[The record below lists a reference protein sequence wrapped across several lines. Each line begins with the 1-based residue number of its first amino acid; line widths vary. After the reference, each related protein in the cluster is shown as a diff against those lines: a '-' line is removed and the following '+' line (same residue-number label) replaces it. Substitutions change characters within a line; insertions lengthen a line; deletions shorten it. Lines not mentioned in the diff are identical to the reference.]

1 MKRLFGLALLG
12 CLSLSAC
19 ASPPP
24 PRAAT
29 SGNQFV
35 AMSCQ
40 GPVTIRG
47 QADLDSVSEVCR
59 TIDGVLRIV
68 GTDITNLHGLG
79 RLRPAGYLLV
89 QASEESA
96 AR

>member
-1 MKRLFGLALLG
+1 MKRLLGLTLLG
-12 CLSLSAC
+12 SLCLSAC

-24 PRAAT
+24 RAAT
-29 SGNQFV
+29 ARNQLV

-47 QADLDSVSEVCR
+47 QADLDSVSEICG
-59 TIDGVLRIV
+59 TIDGALRIV
-68 GTDITNLHGLG
+68 GTDITTLHGLG
-79 RLRPAGYLLV
+79 RLRPTGYVLV
-89 QASEESA
+89 RANEERA

>member
-1 MKRLFGLALLG
+1 MKRLLGLTLLG
-12 CLSLSAC
+12 CLCLSAC
-19 ASPPP
+19 ASSPP
-24 PRAAT
+24 PRVAT
-29 SGNQFV
+29 PRNQFV

-59 TIDGVLRIV
+59 TIDGGLRIV
-68 GTDITNLHGLG
+68 GTDITSLRGLG
-79 RLRPAGYLLV
+79 RLRPTGYLLV
-89 QASEESA
+89 QASEERA